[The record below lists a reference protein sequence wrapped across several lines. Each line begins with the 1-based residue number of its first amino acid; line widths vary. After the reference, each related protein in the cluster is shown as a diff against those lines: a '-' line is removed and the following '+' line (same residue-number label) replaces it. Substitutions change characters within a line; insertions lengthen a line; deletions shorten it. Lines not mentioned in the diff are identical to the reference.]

1 MKLFSLGNTEIK
13 CSPFLLLAVP
23 LAIAFGSGRL
33 LIAALLS
40 LCVHEAAHAAA
51 ARRLGHE
58 VSSVEA
64 QPYGFVAR
72 MELSDAS
79 AADSAAIYAAG
90 PTASLVMAAVS
101 ALMEDIVPLYAEARL
116 GLTEY
121 NLLIFALNMLPA
133 LPLDGGRLLLAAFSK
148 RGARTASLVL
158 RASGV
163 LTGLAFLALFV
174 LLLLRDAFNLT
185 FLIMGAFLIA
195 SALAEGRR
203 LRVPR
208 VTARPIRRG
217 RCAEVRNIAVSEDTR
232 LSEALRLIPSGGYTV
247 LTVVDPTMRRRAQ
260 LDERQLVSACE
271 RLGAG
276 ATLREAAEKVTGKR

>member
-13 CSPFLLLAVP
+13 CSPFLLLTIPVAV
-23 LAIAFGSGRL
+23 AFGSGRL
-33 LIAALLS
+33 LLAALLS

-51 ARRLGHE
+51 ARRLGYE

-64 QPYGFVAR
+64 QPFGFVAR
-72 MELSDAS
+72 MELLDAS

-101 ALMEDIVPLYAEARL
+101 ALIEDLVPLYAEARL

-121 NLLIFALNMLPA
+121 NLLIFAVNLLPA

-148 RGARTASLVL
+148 RGAKTASLVL
-158 RASGV
+158 QASGV
-163 LTGLAFLALFV
+163 VTGAAFLALFV

-185 FLIMGAFLIA
+185 FLIMGAFLAA

-203 LRVPR
+203 TRVPR

-232 LSEALRLIPSGGYTV
+232 LLEALRLIPSGGYTV
-247 LTVVDPTMRRRAQ
+247 LTVVDSSMRRKAQ
-260 LDERQLVSACE
+260 LDERQLMLACE
-271 RLGAG
+271 RLGAN
-276 ATLREAAEKVTGKR
+276 ATLSDVMKQGSGNH